1 MKQFLIAAF
10 LLFSITLFGQQPGA
24 YYSLKSN
31 FSIGAEYESLRFNG
45 GNVLYSPGGGIGL
58 EFEYG
63 YYLANNFGFGIKAGY
78 QQMISYHYF
87 NQVGSFTTKTS
98 AFFNRKT
105 IAPFAEVLLYHNPEK
120 IINALRLNGGYS
132 LNFSGDLRRTED
144 SFELDTYEYDN
155 PGGFF
160 ANLTAS
166 VDVGSLFSSDPEKGA
181 SNLIL
186 GLGYHNVKF
195 TKTNIEETGNNL
207 TDFNGTGIEFIL
219 GFRKKI

>member
-1 MKQFLIAAF
+1 MKQFSLPVF
-10 LLFSITLFGQQPGA
+10 LLFSITLFGQQPGSF
-24 YYSLKSN
+24 YSLKSN
-31 FSIGAEYESLRFNG
+31 FSVGFEYQSLRFNG
-45 GNVLYSPGGGIGL
+45 SDVLYSPGGGIGL

-63 YYLANNFGFGIKAGY
+63 YYLANNFGFGLKAGY

-87 NQVGSFTTKTS
+87 NQVGSFKTKTS

-120 IINALRLNGGYS
+120 TINALRLNGGYS
-132 LNFSGDLRRTED
+132 LNFSGDLRRTENNLGLE
-144 SFELDTYEYDN
+144 SYEYDN
-155 PGGFF
+155 PDGFF

-166 VDVGSLFSSDPEKGA
+166 VDVGSLFSKDPEKGA

-186 GLGYHNVKF
+186 GLGYHNVSF
-195 TKTNIEETGNNL
+195 TKTNIEETGANL
-207 TDFNGTGIEFIL
+207 NDFNGTGIEFIL